1 MHVLTTTHTHTKNDD
16 FNQAIALFPQLP
28 RKVAAITVAQN
39 PKRFQNVHSLL
50 GWYEH
55 DLQTDV
61 QLVDLLTQVGVFAD
75 SNPCLICGGD
85 MRKVKEGEHW
95 FWICRSRVNGVKCQK
110 KKKSI
115 STD

>member
-1 MHVLTTTHTHTKNDD
+1 M
-16 FNQAIALFPQLP
+16 
-28 RKVAAITVAQN
+28 AITVAQD
-39 PKRFQNVHSLL
+39 PKCFQNVHPLL
-50 GWYEH
+50 GWERN
-55 DLQTDV
+55 DLPTGVLLYAEFCNLMKPDNDV